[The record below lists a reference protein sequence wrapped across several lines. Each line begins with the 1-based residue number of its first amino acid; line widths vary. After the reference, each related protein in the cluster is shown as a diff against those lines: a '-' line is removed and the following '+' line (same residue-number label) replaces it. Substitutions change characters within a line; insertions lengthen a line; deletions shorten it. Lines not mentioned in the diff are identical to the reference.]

1 MSRPDAVRLNQPVDI
16 RPANPQ
22 SAEMRTS
29 VLIIVLFGLAACS
42 GDPKA
47 MGITGPGPQAAPVA
61 PSLDEDGGNPI
72 PGVST
77 TGSQYA
83 PSIGPIKGN
92 TGFYGYN

>member
-1 MSRPDAVRLNQPVDI
+1 
-16 RPANPQ
+16 
-22 SAEMRTS
+22 MRTS
-29 VLIIVLFGLAACS
+29 VLLIVLIGLAACS

>member
-1 MSRPDAVRLNQPVDI
+1 
-16 RPANPQ
+16 
-22 SAEMRTS
+22 
-29 VLIIVLFGLAACS
+29 
-42 GDPKA
+42 